1 MTVSVCRALGWSLPG
16 TGCRHAAVSCIS
28 VQPPDGAACGD
39 VAPYIVD
46 RADRCVARGGTRPHG
61 VERSGLRAQ
70 AHLLPDLGRAQFF
83 LALPVAP
90 ARHLGGALAGDD
102 RRPDPG
108 V

>member
-16 TGCRHAAVSCIS
+16 TGCRHAAVAYIS

-39 VAPYIVD
+39 GASHVAD
-46 RADRCVARGGTRPHG
+46 RADRRVARGGARPHV
-61 VERSGLRAQ
+61 VERSGLRAE
-70 AHLLPDLGRAQFF
+70 AHLLPDVGHTQLF
-83 LALPVAP
+83 LARPVAP

-108 V
+108 